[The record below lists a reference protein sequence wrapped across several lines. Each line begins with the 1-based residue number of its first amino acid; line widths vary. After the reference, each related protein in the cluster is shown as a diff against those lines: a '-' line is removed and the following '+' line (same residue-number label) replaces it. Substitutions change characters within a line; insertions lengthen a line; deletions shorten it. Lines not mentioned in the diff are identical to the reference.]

1 MSMKY
6 IHTEKLGVVI
16 FPASVTHQQIKDR
29 LCPDWAGDV
38 LIGAGFVGGLDEER
52 AYCYGESVSL
62 KVKSSPDDT
71 PMLRI
76 AIRV

>member
-6 IHTEKLGVVI
+6 IHTQELGVVI
-16 FPASVTHQQIKDR
+16 FPASLPHQRVKDR
-29 LCPDWAGDV
+29 LCPAGDV
-38 LIGAGFVGGLDEER
+38 VIGAGFVGGLDEEQ

-71 PMLRI
+71 RMLGI
-76 AIRV
+76 CIRV

>member
-16 FPASVTHQQIKDR
+16 FPLSVTHQLVKDR
-29 LCPDWAGDV
+29 LCPEWAADV
-38 LIGAGFVGGLDEER
+38 VLGAGFVGGLDEES

-62 KVKSSPDDT
+62 KVKSSPNDT
-71 PMLRI
+71 TMLRI
-76 AIRV
+76 CIRV